1 MPPKEEGM
9 CGEEIPLY
17 LFCVIVCFRHKYV
30 FVLNLKGIAKLI
42 RFWCS
47 LSAQMV
53 KKLFPSCV
61 KLRCDAMFAYA
72 HAKEA
77 LPPRGWRRAKEYC
90 VEVF

>member
-42 RFWCS
+42 RF
-47 LSAQMV
+47 
-53 KKLFPSCV
+53 CV
-61 KLRCDAMFAYA
+61 AYLRRWLKSYV
-72 HAKEA
+72 
-77 LPPRGWRRAKEYC
+77 LR
-90 VEVF
+90 V